1 MSKTYE
7 IEYLNQQN
15 GMSLFDFGTLKFS
28 LALFNLIHV
37 GSFSLAKYFHPC
49 SFFFWG
55 NTHVAAILLT
65 YRRSCYI
72 WIQSAIQMTL

>member
-15 GMSLFDFGTLKFS
+15 GMSLFDFGTIQFSS

-37 GSFSLAKYFHPC
+37 G
-49 SFFFWG
+49 
-55 NTHVAAILLT
+55 
-65 YRRSCYI
+65 
-72 WIQSAIQMTL
+72 